1 MTVPTPWGAVL
12 PTQVWLG
19 FDPASDHAPTSGGRG
34 AQRWSEDLEALGDA
48 GVRHVR
54 IGVDW
59 SRLMP
64 TAGRVSGGWVEW
76 YRTVAEAA
84 RRRDLEV
91 WWCLQER
98 SVPAW
103 FANDG
108 GFADRRLTGRW
119 WPRWVEA
126 VTDHLGDLASG
137 WVPIDD
143 PAGVARRAG
152 GDDLARQSEALT
164 AVAVAW
170 RDAWRLLRGP
180 VPVATCLRV
189 GIVRPA
195 DHTVPA
201 QQEARERDHLMWR
214 LWLQAWRLGVLALP
228 GRGGDEIDDLAGSLD
243 VFGVFVN
250 GADAASAVEAE
261 DLIMTVLERSGDQG
275 PDRPVHITVR
285 PGHPDLER
293 CAEITAGMQTAVTSA
308 TEQGIDV
315 TQRWVA
321 PGIAAA
327 GAPDGLLDTE
337 RRPTAIAEALGQDR
351 PR

>member
-1 MTVPTPWGAVL
+1 MTNPTPWGAVL

-19 FDPASDHAPTSGGRG
+19 FDASSDHAPTTGGG
-34 AQRWSEDLEALGDA
+34 GVQRWVEDLEALDTA
-48 GVRHVR
+48 GVRHLR
-54 IGVDW
+54 LGVDW

-64 TAGRVSGGWVEW
+64 TAGRVDGGWVEW
-76 YRTVAEAA
+76 YRSVAEAA
-84 RRRDLEV
+84 RQRDLEV

-126 VTDHLGDLASG
+126 AADHLGDLASG

-143 PAGVARRAG
+143 PAGLAQRAG
-152 GDDLARQSEALT
+152 GAEAARTSEALQ

-170 RDAWRLLRGP
+170 RDAWRILRGP
-180 VPVATCLRV
+180 IPVATCLRV
-189 GIVRPA
+189 GVVRPR

-250 GADAASAVEAE
+250 GADAAGTAEAE
-261 DLIMTVLERSGDQG
+261 DLTMTVLERSAEQG
-275 PDRPVHITVR
+275 PDRPLHVTVR
-285 PGHPDLER
+285 PGHPDPDR
-293 CAEITAGMQTAVTSA
+293 CAEVMSAVDTALSAAVD
-308 TEQGIDV
+308 EGVEV
-315 TQRWVA
+315 TQRWLA

-327 GAPDGLLDTE
+327 GAPDGLLDAE
-337 RRPTAIAEALGQDR
+337 RRPSAIAEVLGQER